1 MVDCNRSLTAL
12 RSASRSEARPRRP
25 EVPRGPARSR
35 CLACSL
41 MKWLGVLALGVLV
54 ILAIRIALDR
64 EEAVLRAQ
72 VEATRQWAN
81 D

>member
-1 MVDCNRSLTAL
+1 
-12 RSASRSEARPRRP
+12 
-25 EVPRGPARSR
+25 
-35 CLACSL
+35 